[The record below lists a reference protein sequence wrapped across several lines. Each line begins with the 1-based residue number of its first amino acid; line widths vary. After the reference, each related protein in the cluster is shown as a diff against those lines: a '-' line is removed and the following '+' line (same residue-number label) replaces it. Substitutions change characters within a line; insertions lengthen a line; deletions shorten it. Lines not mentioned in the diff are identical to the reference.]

1 MIKNIK
7 DVKNVVVFSGTSDS
21 VDIIKMLSKKGF
33 NVIAS
38 VATEEGAKMLSSV
51 KNITVSEGRL
61 DTDDMIKLFD
71 KYNTDIV
78 VDGSHPYAENVSKT
92 AICACKIYNIPYV
105 RYERPSSF
113 GIENCVFVDD
123 YESAV
128 DYIENISGNIL
139 ITTGVNNIE
148 KYTKLNDF
156 KNRIFVRV
164 LDNKKSFEK
173 AKNIGLDEFRIL
185 KGNGIYT
192 FDDNVNVIKKYN
204 IKAVVTK
211 DSGKI
216 GGVDDKIKAAQY
228 FNIPVV
234 VIKRPVIEYG
244 NVFDNIFD
252 VVKFIE
258 EGE

>member
-71 KYNTDIV
+71 KYNADIV
-78 VDGSHPYAENVSKT
+78 VDGSHPYAENVSKA

-139 ITTGVNNIE
+139 ITTGIL
-148 KYTKLNDF
+148 KYCAAFILSSTPPIFPLSLVTTALILYFFITFTLSSKVYIPLPLSILNSSRPIFLAFSKDFSLLRTLTKIRFL
-156 KNRIFVRV
+156 
-164 LDNKKSFEK
+164 KSFS
-173 AKNIGLDEFRIL
+173 FVYFSIL
-185 KGNGIYT
+185 LT
-192 FDDNVNVIKKYN
+192 
-204 IKAVVTK
+204 
-211 DSGKI
+211 
-216 GGVDDKIKAAQY
+216 
-228 FNIPVV
+228 PVV
-234 VIKRPVIEYG
+234 ISILPL
-244 NVFDNIFD
+244 IFS
-252 VVKFIE
+252 I
-258 EGE
+258 